1 MFLIFTQL
9 YDFESVHVC
18 NLYSAHIYVE
28 CRDDLT
34 MQEAKLLLL
43 QGFSDLEEH
52 SVQDKR
58 TECLLCAKHLQ
69 RERCELS
76 PCSQQLP

>member
-18 NLYSAHIYVE
+18 NLYSFHIYVE
-28 CRDDLT
+28 CRDDPT

-43 QGFSDLEEH
+43 QGFSYFEEY
-52 SVQDKR
+52 SVQDKC
-58 TECLLCAKHLQ
+58 TECLLCKAFA
-69 RERCELS
+69 ERKM
-76 PCSQQLP
+76 